1 MIIRKKSP
9 ILQRMQSIRSGK
21 SSISLNSHKKPRKK
35 TMISYSN
42 IDKDPQ
48 RENLGLKNNQ
58 SKRSAMNSSTNEK
71 NGRKKSLSARVKE
84 VNKKK
89 SNGKKSDKR
98 GIKRRSKRRRKRRSK
113 RKRPSIVVR
122 IILV

>member
-1 MIIRKKSP
+1 
-9 ILQRMQSIRSGK
+9 
-21 SSISLNSHKKPRKK
+21 
-35 TMISYSN
+35 
-42 IDKDPQ
+42 
-48 RENLGLKNNQ
+48 
-58 SKRSAMNSSTNEK
+58 MNSSTNE
-71 NGRKKSLSARVKE
+71 RSVKKENLSARVKE

-98 GIKRRSKRRRKRRSK
+98 GINKDRLRRRKRRSK